1 MPKST
6 ELDDVSETLLA
17 LAGIVVGNIHL
28 LENRYPGFELV
39 QAGAWDVLRRGKKP
53 HHYFVRVLEY
63 RSGSPYNVLVEILGD
78 VREDGRGL
86 LWVNDADLVDPQ
98 V

>member
-17 LAGIVVGNIHL
+17 LAGIVVGDVYL

-39 QAGAWDVLRRGKKP
+39 QAGSWRGLRDGKKP
-53 HHYFVRVLEY
+53 NHYFVRVLEY

-86 LWVNDADLVDPQ
+86 LWVNDADLVDQ
-98 V
+98 QL

>member
-17 LAGIVVGNIHL
+17 LAGIVVGDVYL

-39 QAGAWDVLRRGKKP
+39 QAGSWRSLRDGKKP
-53 HHYFVRVLEY
+53 NHYFVRVLGY
-63 RSGSPYNVLVEILGD
+63 RSGSSYSVLIQIIGHSGEW
-78 VREDGRGL
+78 GRGL

-98 V
+98 L